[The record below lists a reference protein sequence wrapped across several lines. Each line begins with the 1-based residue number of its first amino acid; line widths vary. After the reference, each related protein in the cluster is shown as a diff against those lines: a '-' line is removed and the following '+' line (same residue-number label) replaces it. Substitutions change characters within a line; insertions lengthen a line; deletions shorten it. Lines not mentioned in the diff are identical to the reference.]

1 MSKIFDNLKNIYNK
15 HRWIVSFGIFIGL
28 FLLLAFYMKG
38 KGDTFSLLKK
48 LSIGDVLLLVSVSLL
63 FKFMVGVNFR
73 VLISFFNIK
82 LVFKQWFGLTCV
94 AAMANYVLP
103 AKAGLATQAL
113 YLKRTYS
120 FKFTNFISSM
130 AGFYAVTFLVNS
142 LSGIFMSGY
151 IFCKGQAAGFEIFIF
166 FCLTAMV
173 TAALLSLVYFCPKF
187 SVKFKIIQNFLD
199 GLCNFHNKHKLAFFL
214 VLSQVGVILAV
225 GLRLL
230 VAFKV
235 IGIEID
241 LISCMII
248 ALITSFSIFISITPG
263 NLGIKEFFITFS
275 SNILGISPD
284 QALMVAMID
293 RAVDVIVSL
302 ITGYSFTYILAIK
315 KVDEPLDLVN
325 NEI

>member
-1 MSKIFDNLKNIYNK
+1 MNKILEKVKIIYNK
-15 HRWIVSFGIFIGL
+15 YRWIVSSVIFVGL
-28 FLLLAFYMKG
+28 FLLLAIYMKG
-38 KGDTFSLLKK
+38 KGETFSLLMK
-48 LSIGDVLLLVSVSLL
+48 LSVWDVLLLAAVSLL
-63 FKFMVGVNFR
+63 FKFMLGLNFR

-82 LVFKQWFGLTCV
+82 LLFKQWFGLTCV

-103 AKAGLATQAL
+103 AKAGVAAQAV

-120 FKFTNFISSM
+120 FKFTSFVSSM

-142 LSGIFMSGY
+142 LSGMVMSGY
-151 IFCKGQAAGFEIFIF
+151 IFMKGQAAGFEILIF
-166 FCLTAMV
+166 FCLTALV
-173 TAALLSLVYFCPKF
+173 TALLLVMVYYFPKL
-187 SVKFKIIQNFLD
+187 STRFKIIQSFLD
-199 GLCNFHNKHKLAFFL
+199 GLRNFHNKPKLAFFL
-214 VLSQVGVILAV
+214 VLSQVGVILAI

-230 VAFKV
+230 VAFNV

-263 NLGIKEFFITFS
+263 NLGIKEAFITFS

-293 RAVDVIVSL
+293 RAVDVVISL
-302 ITGYSFTYILAIK
+302 ITGYGFSYILAIK
-315 KVDEPLDLVN
+315 KGDEQLSLVAK
-325 NEI
+325 EI